1 MERKIFTWLS
11 QLCGAEIADTWSVW
25 VTVLAI
31 AIIAWLSYII
41 CIRILNPI
49 VTLLTLKT
57 ETTWDDDLLNEN
69 VLRAISQ
76 LAPAILVGILLPDN
90 LNAGEAV
97 YKWSV
102 KLTELYILWAAIHLI
117 VVFLRSLQNALDER
131 HLLRQHNLEIVR
143 QTVVLFVILI
153 GVIFG
158 VAILFNRDP
167 LALLTGLG
175 ASAAILMLVFRDTIL
190 NFVAGIQL
198 TVNRMIGRGD
208 WIMAPKAGVNG
219 EVAEVKLTTIK
230 VRNWDNSVVTIPPYT
245 LVSDSFQNFTAMR
258 QSGAR
263 RVSRSVLIDQTT
275 IRFLTPSELL
285 TLRAEGLIPPTL
297 STPVEST
304 PNPSGA
310 EIEPNASHH
319 HTHAHQSTTTA
330 ENQPYAEM
338 SNQEK
343 VVNLTLLRKY
353 MEWYLSNYPEVLHAG
368 TGRPELTLMAR
379 QLQPTPQGI
388 PFELYFFTSR
398 TQWKPF
404 EHLQADIFDHLYSV
418 IPHFHLAVYQSP
430 SSNDFKSP
438 SPNNL

>member
-1 MERKIFTWLS
+1 MERKIFLWLS
-11 QLCGAEIADTWSVW
+11 QLCGAEAAETWSIW

-31 AIIAWLSYII
+31 ALIAWLSYII

-57 ETTWDDDLLNEN
+57 ETTWDDDLLNES
-69 VLRAISQ
+69 VLRATSQ

-102 KLTELYILWAAIHLI
+102 KLTEIYILWAAIHLI

-131 HLLRQHNLEIVR
+131 HMLRQHNLEIVR

-153 GVIFG
+153 GVVFG

-167 LALLTGLG
+167 LGLLTGLG

-198 TVNRMIGRGD
+198 TVNRMLGRGD
-208 WIMAPKAGVNG
+208 WIVAPKAGVNG
-219 EVAEVKLTTIK
+219 EVVEVKLTTIK
-230 VRNWDNSVVTIPPYT
+230 VRNWDNSIVTIPPYT
-245 LVSDSFQNFTAMR
+245 LVSDSFQNFNAMR

-275 IRFLTPSELL
+275 IRFLTPEEIA
-285 TLRAEGLIPPTL
+285 TLKSEGLIPP
-297 STPVEST
+297 PVDTSI
-304 PNPSGA
+304 P
-310 EIEPNASHH
+310 EPISSDNLQPATSL
-319 HTHAHQSTTTA
+319 
-330 ENQPYAEM
+330 NQPDIP
-338 SNQEK
+338 SVNQDTPYQVDSDISIYENPERI
-343 VVNLTLLRKY
+343 VNLTLLRRY
-353 MEWYLSNYPEVLHAG
+353 MEWYLAKYPEVIHAG

-404 EHLQADIFDHLYSV
+404 EHLQADIFDHLYAT
-418 IPHFHLAVYQSP
+418 IPRFHLSVYQSP
-430 SSNDFKSP
+430 SSNDFKP
-438 SPNNL
+438 PIH

>member
-1 MERKIFTWLS
+1 MERKIFLWLT
-11 QLCGAEIADTWSVW
+11 QLCGAEAAETWSVW

-31 AIIAWLSYII
+31 ALIAWLSYVI

-49 VTLLTLKT
+49 VTLFTLKT

-69 VLRAISQ
+69 VLKATSQ

-97 YKWSV
+97 YKWTV
-102 KLTELYILWAAIHLI
+102 KLTEIYILWATIHLI
-117 VVFLRSLQNALDER
+117 VVFLRSLQSALDER

-153 GVIFG
+153 GTVVGIG
-158 VAILFNRDP
+158 ILINRDP
-167 LALLTGLG
+167 IALLTGLG
-175 ASAAILMLVFRDTIL
+175 ASAAVLMLVFRDTIL

-198 TVNRMIGRGD
+198 TVNRMLGRGD
-208 WIMAPKAGVNG
+208 WIIAPKAGANG
-219 EVAEVKLTTIK
+219 EVVEVKLTTIK
-230 VRNWDNSVVTIPPYT
+230 IRNWDNSIVTIPPYT
-245 LVSDSFQNFTAMR
+245 LVSDSFQNFNAMR

-275 IRFLTPSELL
+275 IRFLSPDEMAELHDK
-285 TLRAEGLIPPTL
+285 GLIPATVDSESIIDHDPGQEIDPAERVTEETDTL
-297 STPVEST
+297 NKSC
-304 PNPSGA
+304 
-310 EIEPNASHH
+310 
-319 HTHAHQSTTTA
+319 
-330 ENQPYAEM
+330 
-338 SNQEK
+338 EK

-353 MEWYLSNYPEVLHAG
+353 MEWYLANYPEVIHAG
-368 TGRPELTLMAR
+368 TGRAELTLMAR

-404 EHLQADIFDHLYSV
+404 EHLQADIFDHLYAV
-418 IPHFHLAVYQSP
+418 IPQFHLAVYQSP
-430 SSNDFKSP
+430 SSNDFKTSGI
-438 SPNNL
+438 